1 MKLKK
6 GSKEAAAF
14 MAKLRASRGKK
25 KPAKKLSGVKAKPA
39 KPVYVTILGQR
50 VKVGT
55 KLHSKLVAQKKHFD
69 DLLKSELSGTKKKT
83 VKRSK
88 AKKVH
93 TDVKSHNVKVS
104 VMSGITEENLI
115 SEIKTTRNN
124 IEHLNRNLQQATKLL
139 KTRLYTNKK
148 NSYMRANLKDK
159 IKYTKKAILVEK
171 NVLKNL
177 LQIKKI
183 F

>member
-93 TDVKSHNVKVS
+93 TDVKSHNYKIS
-104 VMSGITEENLI
+104 ISGVNMY
-115 SEIKTTRNN
+115 SE
-124 IEHLNRNLQQATKLL
+124 LDKLEKDL
-139 KTRLYTNKK
+139 MYYETMK
-148 NSYMRANLKDK
+148 NF
-159 IKYTKKAILVEK
+159 YTKSLKG
-171 NVLKNL
+171 VLKSGVDKAQQRKNL
-177 LQIKKI
+177 TAAKDRIKIAKRRI
-183 F
+183 KEQKTLIRKSLI

>member
-25 KPAKKLSGVKAKPA
+25 KTVKKLSGVKT

-55 KLHSKLVAQKKHFD
+55 KLHTKLVAQKKHFD
-69 DLLKSELSGTKKKT
+69 DLLKSELSGTKKKA

-88 AKKVH
+88 PKKVH
-93 TDVKSHNVKVS
+93 TDVKSHNYKIS
-104 VMSGITEENLI
+104 ISGAENAIKQKAKELYDNNMNLYGHWCAALLVAKTKTDKNI
-115 SEIKTTRNN
+115 IKKRLSEIKSN
-124 IEHLNRNLQQATKLL
+124 INH
-139 KTRLYTNKK
+139 YKK
-148 NSYMRANLKDK
+148 F
-159 IKYTKKAILVEK
+159 IK
-171 NVLKNL
+171 
-177 LQIKKI
+177 
-183 F
+183 

>member
-1 MKLKK
+1 MKFKK
-6 GSKEAAAF
+6 GSKEAKAF

-25 KPAKKLSGVKAKPA
+25 KVSGIMPVFNPYLPDNDYSKRIKTAVKKATAKKKATKKTKVSG
-39 KPVYVTILGQR
+39 
-50 VKVGT
+50 
-55 KLHSKLVAQKKHFD
+55 S
-69 DLLKSELSGTKKKT
+69 KKKT

-88 AKKVH
+88 AKAKDIH
-93 TDVKSHNVKVS
+93 SDVKSHNVKVS

-115 SEIKTTRNN
+115 SEIKSTRNN
-124 IEHLNRNLQQATKLL
+124 IEHLNRNLQQASKLL

-159 IKYTKKAILVEK
+159 IKFTKKAILVEK